1 MHWLWRKK
9 CWFSQKEG
17 SEGETRKGRKGK
29 PNGRCGKQN
38 RRSCRC
44 GRGHCSLAL
53 FLCAVHSSVT
63 LTVIGRDCT
72 GRREEC
78 GSRRGAA
85 PHCPLRQPSSPTWRL
100 PGTPVSL
107 GTLNVP
113 PELHLH
119 YRRLKFLLYQGSWCR
134 RQTGLRDHHRGV
146 TSPHT
151 WGGGDA
157 GVRAPG
163 TTDRASCGLQ
173 FLGVVR
179 AQSYRSA

>member
-1 MHWLWRKK
+1 M
-9 CWFSQKEG
+9 
-17 SEGETRKGRKGK
+17 
-29 PNGRCGKQN
+29 
-38 RRSCRC
+38 
-44 GRGHCSLAL
+44 
-53 FLCAVHSSVT
+53 T

-119 YRRLKFLLYQGSWCR
+119 YRRLKFLLYQGSWR
-134 RQTGLRDHHRGV
+134 RWQTGLRDHHRGV

-151 WGGGDA
+151 SGGGGTQESERLERPTERPADSSSSESSAHRATARPNSAAGLQSCDA
-157 GVRAPG
+157 GNETSPCP
-163 TTDRASCGLQ
+163 SCSGQRTLP
-173 FLGVVR
+173 FFCSRCWRGAHRVDKHYYPSSVSLKI
-179 AQSYRSA
+179 